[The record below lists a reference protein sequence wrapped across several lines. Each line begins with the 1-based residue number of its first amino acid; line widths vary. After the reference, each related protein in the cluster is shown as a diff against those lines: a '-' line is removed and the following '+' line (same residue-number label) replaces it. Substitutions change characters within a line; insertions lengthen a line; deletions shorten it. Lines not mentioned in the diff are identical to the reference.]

1 VAGTIRAFAASGATT
16 VVLQPA
22 GDDPDVAAVI
32 RLAGAARARLQAG

>member
-1 VAGTIRAFAASGATT
+1 

-32 RLAGAARARLQAG
+32 ELAGAARVQLRAG